1 MLVSTLK
8 PTDALTMHWNPA
20 FAQEDFNTFVNKL
33 SACEPGFVTGL
44 HPVVGGD
51 IKQIPSDVKKFFK
64 QLRVAM
70 QQLEDLDEIVGELY
84 LLSEKARKPVTDEM
98 VGHIEFE
105 DGLWAPE
112 CPRAEG
118 RVEFVGSDDYIDY
131 RDMTFIFSNFGDQFE
146 TTLDDL
152 LLPGDLPFI
161 PEGLRT
167 RRFTSVE
174 FLIQV
179 ISKCINSLSFP
190 ARLTKPEAPEETER
204 AYEAFENDCA
214 ELGFPLV
221 LARNGDLAQERA
233 LVKAFNELLMQKAC
247 LCTTD
252 REIKQYGQRF
262 KFDTEAYFALTRGAA
277 MPLDC
282 RPTRDVRFGLN
293 EKMQAAGLLIRS
305 LLNREFG
312 ELLSSM
318 VEMGVLVGEAA
329 TYNRGGRLMPDLNWG
344 GDFGYQFAPHQ
355 QYRLDGKAP
364 VYYDAMRVGYCAAAA
379 VLVASEEDY
388 PFMGYH
394 QYREMLGHPGSVQE
408 AIRTLLKAVLLDP
421 LAPLP

>member
-1 MLVSTLK
+1 MLVSILK
-8 PTDALTMHWNPA
+8 PTDELTLHWTPSLT
-20 FAQEDFNTFVNKL
+20 QEDFNLFIGKL

-44 HPVVGGD
+44 HPVVEGD
-51 IKQIPSDVKKFFK
+51 IKQIPSDVKRFFK

-70 QQLEDLDEIVGELY
+70 EKLEDLDEVVGELY
-84 LLSEKARKPVTDEM
+84 LLSDKARKPVTEEM
-98 VGHIEFE
+98 VRHIEFE
-105 DGLWAPE
+105 DGLWDPE
-112 CPRAEG
+112 CPRVEG
-118 RVEFVGSDDYIDY
+118 RVEFVGSDDFIDY

-146 TTLDDL
+146 TSLNDL

-161 PEGLRT
+161 PDGLRK
-167 RRFTSVE
+167 RKFTSVE

-179 ISKCINSLSFP
+179 ISKCVNSLSFP
-190 ARLTKPEAPEETER
+190 ARLSRPEAPEETER
-204 AYEAFENDCA
+204 AYEAFEKDCA

-221 LARNGDLAQERA
+221 LARNGDLAQERT

-252 REIKQYGQRF
+252 REVKQYGQRF
-262 KFDTEAYFALTRGAA
+262 KLDTEAYFALTRGAA
-277 MPLDC
+277 MPLES
-282 RPTRDVRFGLN
+282 RHTRDVRFGLN

-305 LLNREFG
+305 LLNKEFG
-312 ELLSSM
+312 ELLASM
-318 VEMGVLVGEAA
+318 VELGVLVGEAA

-355 QYRLDGKAP
+355 QYRLDGQPP
-364 VYYDAMRVGYCAAAA
+364 VHYDAMRVGYCAAAA
-379 VLVASEEDY
+379 VLVESEEDF
-388 PFMGYH
+388 PFVGYQ

-408 AIRTLLKAVLLDP
+408 AVRTLLKAVLLDP